1 MWVGHNGGVY
11 RQKKGQAPI
20 HFIDV
25 DTVAKIRDLADF
37 ERDLLAQKRG
47 GN

>member
-1 MWVGHNGGVY
+1 MWVGHNGGVH
-11 RQKKGQAPI
+11 RPEKGQAPI
-20 HFIDV
+20 HFIDE
-25 DTVAKIRDLADF
+25 DTVAKIRDLTDF